1 MVTVT
6 PRRAN
11 KSDEE
16 CRRCP
21 VRRGGRSPSYPDVC
35 HLIGGYRNRRLL
47 GCRDAYQTIYET
59 FDKFPAASLILI
71 GKNNIKKTPPDRS
84 SWSIVAWKRSLDSW
98 FVIEEQELLLPLGL
112 LLEDRRV
119 QSRSNS
125 LVSELDRVSS
135 WECWSFACSVRSK
148 LALHEW
154 LRGVAFWCRL
164 WAKAHSATAPN
175 NYTSTWAARK
185 AKLEIGLTLY

>member
-84 SWSIVAWKRSLDSW
+84 S
-98 FVIEEQELLLPLGL
+98 
-112 LLEDRRV
+112 
-119 QSRSNS
+119 
-125 LVSELDRVSS
+125 
-135 WECWSFACSVRSK
+135 
-148 LALHEW
+148 
-154 LRGVAFWCRL
+154 
-164 WAKAHSATAPN
+164 
-175 NYTSTWAARK
+175 
-185 AKLEIGLTLY
+185 